1 MNYSLLMKQEFGS
14 KTVLR
19 TKIKILSLRTRR
31 IVIPATAM
39 QVVADPENQLG
50 RGGGVSGDEW
60 WWW

>member
-14 KTVLR
+14 KTVLG

-31 IVIPATAM
+31 IVKPATAM

-50 RGGGVSGDEW
+50 RGGSGGGGW
-60 WWW
+60 WWG